1 MQTLSFYNLLR
12 KEVKVKKRNMALIR
26 DVLQRESTNKQVY
39 GTNTKILGG
48 RVCLS
53 LVRK

>member
-1 MQTLSFYNLLR
+1 
-12 KEVKVKKRNMALIR
+12 MARIS

-48 RVCLS
+48 KVCLS